1 MSKLVIEESPLT
13 PFLKRLCLYCGG
25 GPFLDGYI
33 LVIIGAALV
42 QLNPHL
48 QLDAYW
54 TGMIGAAS
62 LAGLFVGGLLG
73 YLTDIFGRKVMYTLD
88 LIVLSIGSILQMFI
102 TSPLEL
108 VILRF
113 IIGIAVGVDYPIAT
127 TLLAEFAPKKY
138 RGWMLGILMLAWFI
152 GAATANIF
160 GYFLLDVP
168 NGWKWMLGSAAIPA
182 ILLVIGRWGTPES
195 PRWLLSK
202 NRLDEARAAMKQVY
216 GSEADIDVIDQTVVE
231 TRLSKLIEPMY
242 LKRSILVCSF
252 WMCQIVPLFAIYT
265 FGPVILEMFG
275 LAHGKGAMLGDI
287 AISMFFVIGI
297 IQSLL
302 LINKV
307 GRRPL
312 IIWSFAFMTVGML
325 ILGLFPNGANWVI
338 IAGFTIYA
346 VASGGPNILE
356 WLYPNELFPTE
367 IRATAVG
374 ISTAVSR
381 IGACVGIYS
390 LPKWLQVYGLGTT
403 MLVMAGITFMGL
415 VICIALATET
425 KGLTLAQ
432 AAGSTDSTSVT
443 DLSA

>member
-42 QLNPHL
+42 QLSPHL
-48 QLDAYW
+48 QLDVYW
-54 TGMIGAAS
+54 AGMIGAAS

-88 LIVLSIGSILQMFI
+88 LIVLGIGSILQMFI
-102 TSPLEL
+102 TTPLEL

-113 IIGIAVGVDYPIAT
+113 LIGIAVGVDYPIAT
-127 TLLAEFAPKKY
+127 TLLAEFAPRKH

-152 GAATANIF
+152 GAAAANIL

-168 NGWKWMLGSAAIPA
+168 GGWKWMLGSAAIPA

-202 NRLDEARAAMKQVY
+202 NRVDEARAAVKQVY
-216 GSEADIDVIDQTVVE
+216 GPEADMDTIDQTVVE
-231 TRLSKLIEPMY
+231 TRLSKLLEPMY
-242 LKRSILVCSF
+242 LKRIILVCGF

-265 FGPVILEMFG
+265 FGPVILSMFG
-275 LAHGKGAMLGDI
+275 LARGKDAMLGDI

-297 IQSLL
+297 LQALL

-312 IIWSFAFMTVGML
+312 IIRSFAFMTAGML
-325 ILGLFPNGANWVI
+325 ILGLFPDAASWVI
-338 IAGFTIYA
+338 IAGFAVYA

-374 ISTAVSR
+374 IGTAVSR
-381 IGACVGIYS
+381 IGACVGTYS
-390 LPKWLQVYGLGTT
+390 LPQWLQVYGLGTT
-403 MLVMAGITFMGL
+403 MLIMAGITFVGL
-415 VICIALATET
+415 VICLALAPET
-425 KGLTLAQ
+425 QGLTLAQ
-432 AAGSTDSTSVT
+432 AAGSDSTPGT
-443 DLSA
+443 DL

>member
-88 LIVLSIGSILQMFI
+88 LIVLSIGSIFQMFI
-102 TSPLEL
+102 TTPLEL

-127 TLLAEFAPKKY
+127 TLLAEFAPRKY

-152 GAATANIF
+152 GAAAANIF
-160 GYFLLDVP
+160 GYFLLDMP
-168 NGWKWMLGSAAIPA
+168 NGWRWMLGSAAVPA

-216 GSEADIDVIDQTVVE
+216 GPEADIDTIDQTVVE
-231 TRLSKLIEPMY
+231 TRLSKLLEPMY

-275 LAHGKGAMLGDI
+275 LARGKDAMLGDI

-297 IQSLL
+297 IQALL

-312 IIWSFAFMTVGML
+312 IIWSFAFMTIGML
-325 ILGLFPNGANWVI
+325 ILGLFPNAANWVI

-374 ISTAVSR
+374 IGTAVSR

-403 MLVMAGITFMGL
+403 MLVMAGITFVGL
-415 VICIALATET
+415 VICIVLATET

-432 AAGSTDSTSVT
+432 AAGSADTSVT

>member
-13 PFLKRLCLYCGG
+13 PFLKRLCLYCAG

-42 QLNPHL
+42 QLGPQL

-54 TGMIGAAS
+54 AGIIGAAS

-73 YLTDIFGRKVMYTLD
+73 YLTDIFGRKVMYTFD
-88 LIVLSIGSILQMFI
+88 LIILGIGSILQMFI

-108 VILRF
+108 VVLRF

-127 TLLAEFAPKKY
+127 TLLAEFSPRKH

-152 GAATANIF
+152 GAAAANIL

-168 NGWKWMLGSAAIPA
+168 SGWKWMLGSAAIPA

-202 NRLDEARAAMKQVY
+202 NRVNEAQAAMKQAY
-216 GSEADIDVIDQTVVE
+216 GPEADIDAIDQTVVE
-231 TRLSKLIEPMY
+231 TRLSKLLEPIY
-242 LKRSILVCSF
+242 LKRSILVCGF

-265 FGPVILEMFG
+265 FGPVILAMFG
-275 LAHGKGAMLGDI
+275 LAHGKEAMLGDI
-287 AISMFFVIGI
+287 AISLFFVIGI
-297 IQSLL
+297 FQALM

-312 IIWSFAFMTVGML
+312 IIWSFAFMTAGML
-325 ILGLFPNGANWVI
+325 ILGLFPDAGNWVI
-338 IAGFTIYA
+338 IAGFAIYA

-374 ISTAVSR
+374 IGTSVSR
-381 IGACVGIYS
+381 IGACVGTYS
-390 LPKWLQVYGLGTT
+390 LPQWLQVYGLGTT
-403 MLVMAGITFMGL
+403 MLIMAGITFVGL
-415 VICIALATET
+415 VICIVLATET
-425 KGLTLAQ
+425 KDLTLAQ
-432 AAGSTDSTSVT
+432 AAGSADSTCSSV
-443 DLSA
+443 